1 MENQPRRGESCAI
14 VSVILG
20 ITSCVFVILTYLFW
34 QKAAIYF
41 YLSIPAFVLGV
52 LGIIFAFVS
61 VAKGNW
67 SNLLI
72 SGIILSW
79 VWVLSSV
86 ALLAITSGWLGK
98 LLLKL
103 HYH

>member
-1 MENQPRRGESCAI
+1 MDNQPRRGESCAI

-41 YLSIPAFVLGV
+41 YLSIPAFALGV
-52 LGIIFAFVS
+52 LGIIFAFIAA
-61 VAKGNW
+61 AKRNW
-67 SNLLI
+67 GDLLI

-79 VWVLSSV
+79 VGVLSSV
-86 ALLAITSGWLGK
+86 ALLAITSGWLGN

-103 HYH
+103 HWN